1 MISWRADLGL
11 NIKTKIIAS
20 GPITAWQIEGE
31 KVEAVIDFLFLG
43 SEITMDSD
51 CSHGIRWLLLG
62 RKQMANLDSVLKS
75 RNVTLPTKVHIVQA
89 MVFPVVTYSCE
100 SWTIK
105 KAECQRIDA
114 FELWCWRR
122 LLRVPWATGRS
133 KQSILREINPEYSLE
148 GLMPRLRLQHFR
160 HLMWTTDSLSK
171 SLMLGRLRQK
181 EQRARGW
188 DGRVASPMQRT
199 WTWATLR
206 RWWGTGRPGVLQS
219 TGLQEIGH
227 DWVTEQ
233 QHRAFL
239 DGKINLSIYLWW
251 WRKWMLLSWVWIS
264 VTP

>member
-1 MISWRADLGL
+1 MYTVHEVLM
-11 NIKTKIIAS
+11 AS
-20 GPITAWQIEGE
+20 
-31 KVEAVIDFLFLG
+31 V
-43 SEITMDSD
+43 
-51 CSHGIRWLLLG
+51 LG
-62 RKQMANLDSVLKS
+62 RSSIPSSGGSRFMGALHCGLSVLGGLT
-75 RNVTLPTKVHIVQA
+75 RHDPQCHWVMPTPLPRWGRDITLLTKVCIVKV
-89 MVFPVVTYSCE
+89 MVFPVVTDGCKN
-100 SWTIK
+100 WTLE
-105 KAECQRIDA
+105 KAEHQIFDA

-122 LLRVPWATGRS
+122 LLRVPWTAGRS
-133 KQSILREINPEYSLE
+133 NESILREINPEYSLE

-181 EQRARGW
+181 EQRVRGW
-188 DGRVASPMQRT
+188 DGRMASPMQRT

-219 TGLQEIGH
+219 TGSQEIGH

-233 QHRAFL
+233 QHREFL
-239 DGKINLSIYLWW
+239 DGKINLCIYLWW